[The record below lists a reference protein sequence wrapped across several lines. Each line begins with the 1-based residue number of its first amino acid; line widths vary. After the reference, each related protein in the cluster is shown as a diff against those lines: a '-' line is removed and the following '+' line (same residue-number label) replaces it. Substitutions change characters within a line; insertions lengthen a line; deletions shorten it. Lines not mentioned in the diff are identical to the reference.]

1 MSGERWGSNAGMRAL
16 IARAHVPVGR
26 STAPNTRGGNWAF
39 IVTDLAGGAMEQV
52 VYGDVVGDGSDWPA
66 ALAQLRDGENIE
78 AHWR

>member
-1 MSGERWGSNAGMRAL
+1 
-16 IARAHVPVGR
+16 
-26 STAPNTRGGNWAF
+26 
-39 IVTDLAGGAMEQV
+39 MEQV